1 MPPRQP
7 NLNAR
12 LEDLRSELEALR
24 LFRRQRLITDARAF
38 KKQKDKLLRQ
48 IQSVEED
55 ILIQRRSLEL
65 QRKEQRKT
73 YIRTLDRRFRGTE
86 PFTIEF
92 GKDYITE
99 TQIFDRIVRQPGRWV
114 LNVNGFHYTLNDKTR
129 TRLRDLI
136 EDDNTIVITEQISK
150 SDEELVLAVRQFNQ
164 MRVEPVGDF
173 NTYALDNAAFFKYT
187 HTTHYDFSRY
197 GIFTSIDAKNYDDN
211 CLMYALKLAGVD
223 AVIIEDLK
231 LRMKNRN
238 IPRSDLKKI
247 AEDYNLT
254 IIVRTANQ
262 EKAKIKP
269 FVYGKGENP
278 IYIGSLDNH
287 YFLIEKTNYTRFCL
301 ENYEEVKN
309 EMNSNTI
316 IKRKG
321 KYFERDATRC
331 IDSYDLVKTLL
342 ANKNK
347 LLKEITMN
355 DQLIATT
362 QFYDKV
368 NTEITTLEYDEIKCC
383 RPVAMPG
390 SSKTQEYKTIFF
402 DFETYTK
409 DYVHIPYLCCTY
421 DGITKQTF
429 YGEYCAYEMLMS
441 LTSNTRL
448 IAHNANYDYRFL
460 IKHLQQVQELSRG
473 NRLIGCSAMFN
484 GFHLEIKD
492 SFHLI
497 SMALKKFP
505 KTFGIPNIEKEVMPY
520 DLYSED
526 TIKQRFVNANYVA
539 ETFISKNDQPKFFEN
554 IQKWQ
559 LMNMYGEYDIEEYS
573 RRYCEID
580 CEILSQGYT
589 TFRKWI
595 LDLTQIDIDGILT
608 SASLAHRYLIS
619 QGCYEGVN
627 ELSGV
632 PQTFIQG
639 AVVGGRTMVSENKK
653 IKIEGKI
660 NDFDAV
666 SLYPSA
672 MFRMDGFLKGKPKVL
687 TNLSYDFLQK
697 QDGYFVDIRILS
709 VGIPRKFPLMSYK
722 NDGGVRMFSN
732 DMIGKVIRVDR
743 YTLEDLIQFQG
754 ITFEVLRGYYFNEG
768 FNNKINSVI
777 KFLFDTRVKMKNEIN
792 IYSDKECKNLI
803 ETIEYTTKKK
813 KKEDVERLTKENKY
827 FVVGN
832 PCQEVYKLIMNSGYG
847 KSIMKPVETE
857 SRIFDD
863 ENKFKVFLSR
873 HYNWISSFVRF
884 GKKIKVNL
892 IKTLN
897 EHFNI
902 CQVGTMILS
911 MSKRIMNEVM
921 CLAEDNGLEVY
932 YQDTDSN
939 HILDK
944 DIEVLAKNFKSKYNR
959 DLIGEELGQFHSDF
973 EIEGASDVYSR
984 RAIFLG
990 KKCYIDELVG
1000 KDKSG
1005 NEIVDYH
1012 IRMKGV
1018 PNSCILYTSK
1028 KLGYATPFDMYK
1040 DLYAGKAIEFDLTQ
1054 DGNKANFKFGK
1065 NYEVKTCDIFKRKLA
1080 F

>member
-12 LEDLRSELEALR
+12 LEDLKAELEALR

-38 KKQKDKLLRQ
+38 KRQRDRLLRQ
-48 IQSVEED
+48 IQNVEED

-65 QRKEQRKT
+65 QRQAQEKKQRQN
-73 YIRTLDRRFRGTE
+73 YIRTLDRRFRGTQ
-86 PFTIEF
+86 PFDIRF
-92 GKDYITE
+92 GNTFITE

-114 LNVNGFHYTLNDKTR
+114 LIVNGFHYALNDKTR
-129 TRLRDLI
+129 VNLRKLI
-136 EDDNTIVITEQISK
+136 ENDMIFETTEQISQ
-150 SDEELVLAVRQFNQ
+150 SDEELVLRVRQFNT

-173 NTYALDNAAFFKYT
+173 NTYALDNNAFFKYT
-187 HTTHYDFSRY
+187 HTTDYDFSRY
-197 GIFTSIDAKNYDDN
+197 GIFKTIDAKNYDDN
-211 CLMYALKLAGVD
+211 CLMYALKIAGVNE
-223 AVIIEDLK
+223 AILEDLK

-254 IIVRTANQ
+254 FVVRTSNQ
-262 EKAKIKP
+262 EKAKVKP
-269 FVYGKGENP
+269 FMYGKGENP
-278 IYIGSLDNH
+278 IYIGALENH

-301 ENYEEVKN
+301 ENYDEVKN
-309 EMNSNTI
+309 EVNSNMI
-316 IKRKG
+316 FKRKG
-321 KYFERDATRC
+321 KYFERSESRY

-342 ANKNK
+342 ENKDK

-355 DQLIATT
+355 DQMIATT

-368 NTEITTLEYDEIKCC
+368 NTEIITLEYDETKCC
-383 RPVAMPG
+383 RPVSMPG
-390 SSKTQEYKTIFF
+390 ATKTQDLKTIFF

-409 DYVHIPYLCCTY
+409 DYIHIPYLCCTY
-421 DGITKQTF
+421 DGTTKKTF

-441 LTSNTRL
+441 LKSNTRL

-460 IKHLQQVQELSRG
+460 IKYLQQVQELSRG
-473 NRLIGCSAMFN
+473 NRLIGCSAVFN
-484 GFHLEIKD
+484 GFQIEIKD

-505 KTFGIPNIEKEVMPY
+505 KTFGIANIEKEVMPY
-520 DLYSED
+520 DLYSEE
-526 TIKQRFVNANYVA
+526 TIKQRFVNANYVS
-539 ETFISKNDQPKFFEN
+539 ETFISKDDQTKFFDN
-554 IQKWQ
+554 IHKWN
-559 LMNMYGEYDIEEYS
+559 LMNKNGEYDIVEYS

-580 CEILSQGYT
+580 CEILSQGYN

-595 LDLTQIDIDGILT
+595 LDLTKIDIDGILT

-639 AVVGGRTMVSENKK
+639 SVVGGRTMVSENKK

-672 MFRMDGFLKGKPKVL
+672 MRRMDGFLKGKPKVL
-687 TNLSYDFLQK
+687 TNLSYDFLKK
-697 QDGYFVDIRILS
+697 QDGYFVDIRVLS

-722 NDGGVRMFSN
+722 NDSGVRMFSN
-732 DMIGKVIRVDR
+732 DMIGRLIRVDR

-754 ITFEVLRGYYFNEG
+754 ITFEIIRGYYFNEG
-768 FNNKINSVI
+768 FNCKINEVI
-777 KFLFDTRVKMKNEIN
+777 KFLFEERLRM
-792 IYSDKECKNLI
+792 
-803 ETIEYTTKKK
+803 
-813 KKEDVERLTKENKY
+813 KKE
-827 FVVGN
+827 GN
-832 PCQEVYKLIMNSGYG
+832 PAQEVYKLIMNSGYG

-857 SRIFDD
+857 TRIFDD
-863 ENKFKVFLSR
+863 EKKFKVFLSR
-873 HYNWISSFVRF
+873 HYNWISSYIRF
-884 GKKIKVNL
+884 GTKIKVNT

-944 DIEVLAKNFKSKYNR
+944 DIEVLAKTFKAKYGR
-959 DLIGEELGQFHSDF
+959 DLIGKGFGQFHSDF
-973 EIEGASDVYSR
+973 EIDGADDVYSR

-1000 KDKSG
+1000 KDKAG
-1005 NEIVDYH
+1005 KEVIDYH
-1012 IRMKGV
+1012 IRMKGI
-1018 PNSCILYTSK
+1018 PNSCILYTAK
-1028 KLGYATPFDMYK
+1028 KLGYTTPFDMYK
-1040 DLYAGKAIEFDLTQ
+1040 DLYNGKSIEFDLTQ
-1054 DGNKANFKFGK
+1054 DGNKANFKFDK
-1065 NYEVKTCDIFKRKLA
+1065 NYQVKTCDIFKRKLV

>member
-12 LEDLRSELEALR
+12 LEDLKAELEALR

-38 KKQKDKLLRQ
+38 QRQRDKLIRQ
-48 IQSVEED
+48 IRNVEED
-55 ILIQRRSLEL
+55 IAIQQRSLEL
-65 QRKEQRKT
+65 QRREQRKK

-92 GKDYITE
+92 GKDFITE
-99 TQIFDRIVRQPGRWV
+99 TQIFDRIARQPGRWT
-114 LNVNGFHYTLNDKTR
+114 LSVNNIHYTLNDKTR

-136 EDDNTIVITEQISK
+136 EEDNTILITEQISK
-150 SDEELVLAVRQFNQ
+150 SDEELVLAVRQFKE
-164 MRVEPVGDF
+164 MRVSPIGDF

-197 GIFTSIDAKNYDDN
+197 GIFKSIDAKNYDDN

-223 AVIIEDLK
+223 AVILEDLK

-247 AEDYNLT
+247 AEDYNLSFV
-254 IIVRTANQ
+254 VRTANQ
-262 EKAKIKP
+262 EKAKVKP
-269 FVYGKGENP
+269 FLYGKGENP
-278 IYIGSLDNH
+278 IFIGTLDNH
-287 YFLIEKTNYTRFCL
+287 YFLIEKTNYTRFCI
-301 ENYEEVKN
+301 EHYDEVKD
-309 EMNSNTI
+309 EVNSNTI

-321 KYFERDATRC
+321 KYFERDASRC

-342 ANKNK
+342 ANKEK

-368 NTEITTLEYDEIKCC
+368 NTEITTLEYDDAKCC
-383 RPVAMPG
+383 RPVSMPG
-390 SSKTQEYKTIFF
+390 SSKTQDYKTIFF

-409 DYVHIPYLCCTY
+409 DYLHIPYLCCTY
-421 DGITKQTF
+421 DGTTKKTF

-441 LTSNTRL
+441 LKSNTRL

-460 IKHLQQVQELSRG
+460 FKYLQQVQELPRG

-484 GFHLEIKD
+484 GFHIEIKD

-497 SMALKKFP
+497 SMALRKFP

-520 DLYSED
+520 DLYKEE
-526 TIKQRFVNANYVA
+526 TIKQRYVNAIYVA
-539 ETFISKNDQPKFFEN
+539 DNFISKDDQTKFFDN
-554 IQKWQ
+554 IHKWH
-559 LMNMYGEYDIEEYS
+559 LMNKNGEYDIVEYS

-580 CEILSQGYT
+580 CEILSKGYN

-595 LDLTQIDIDGILT
+595 LDLTKIDIDGILT
-608 SASLAHRYLIS
+608 SASLAHRYFIS

-632 PQTFIQG
+632 PQSFIQG
-639 AVVGGRTMVSENKK
+639 SVVGGRTMVSENKK

-687 TNLSYDFLQK
+687 TNLSYEFLQK

-709 VGIPRKFPLMSYK
+709 VGIPRKFPLMSFK

-732 DMIGKVIRVDR
+732 DMIGRVIRVDR

-777 KFLFDTRVKMKNEIN
+777 KFLFEERLRM
-792 IYSDKECKNLI
+792 
-803 ETIEYTTKKK
+803 
-813 KKEDVERLTKENKY
+813 KKE
-827 FVVGN
+827 GN
-832 PCQEVYKLIMNSGYG
+832 PAQEVYKLIMNSGYG
-847 KSIMKPVETE
+847 KSIMKPVDTKVI
-857 SRIFDD
+857 IFDN
-863 ENKFKVFLSR
+863 EEKFKVYLSR
-873 HYNWISSFVRF
+873 HYNWISSFIRI
-884 GKKIKVNL
+884 GTKIRVSV

-944 DIEVLAKNFKSKYNR
+944 DIEVLAKKFKAKYGR
-959 DLIGEELGQFHSDF
+959 ELIGKGFGQFHSDF
-973 EIEGASDVYSR
+973 EIDGADDVYSR
-984 RAIFLG
+984 RAVFLG

-1005 NEIVDYH
+1005 NEIIDYH

-1040 DLYAGKAIEFDLTQ
+1040 DMYNGKAIEFDLTQ
-1054 DGNKANFKFGK
+1054 DGNKANFKFEK
-1065 NYEVKTCDIFKRKLA
+1065 NYEVKTCDLFKRKLA